1 MVLSSF
7 FVFLFFLG
15 GGVGVEVVYI
25 LVIGEG
31 RIYDITSVQ
40 ANVSVSIITEIN
52 VQALIVA
59 EHEHY
64 NLNKC

>member
-1 MVLSSF
+1 M
-7 FVFLFFLG
+7 
-15 GGVGVEVVYI
+15 VEVVYI

-31 RIYDITSVQ
+31 RIFDITSVQ
-40 ANVSVSIITEIN
+40 ANVSVSMITTKKKN
-52 VQALIVA
+52 VQALMVA